1 MVSKRKINKNKKTA
15 WELLNE
21 IPNTPEQ
28 RKIDREIT
36 AIERKYEEKN
46 KKKQQKQKINNN
58 SKKTRIIKIYKI
70 DDFGCFAGKIWSALN
85 IYGPLEKTSLIDN
98 TKLNLDDFF
107 IGIGWLA
114 RENKISKD
122 MNYYKLDNTN
132 LTHEIGESA
141 GKIWKYLELNGPADI
156 NSILKSIE
164 INKEEAYSAIGWLS
178 REKKIKFYNKNN
190 QLVYRLN

>member
-28 RKIDREIT
+28 RKIDREIA
-36 AIERKYEEKN
+36 AIERKYQEKN
-46 KKKQQKQKINNN
+46 KKKQKKSKINNKN
-58 SKKTRIIKIYKI
+58 KKRIDVKIYQT
-70 DDFGCFAGKIWSALN
+70 DDFGYFAGKIWSALS

-132 LTHEIGESA
+132 LTHEIGETA
-141 GKIWKYLELNGPADI
+141 GKIWKYLELKGPADI

-164 INKEEAYSAIGWLS
+164 MKKEEAYSAIGWLS
-178 REKKIKFYNKNN
+178 CEKKIIFYYKNN

>member
-1 MVSKRKINKNKKTA
+1 MGSKRKMNKNKKTA

-28 RKIDREIT
+28 RKIDREI
-36 AIERKYEEKN
+36 AKIERKYEEKN
-46 KKKQQKQKINNN
+46 KKKQKKSKINNN
-58 SKKTRIIKIYKI
+58 SKKRRDIKIYKT
-70 DDFGCFAGKIWSALN
+70 DDFGCFAGKIWSALS

-114 RENKISKD
+114 RENKISKE

-132 LTHEIGESA
+132 LTDEIGEKA
-141 GKIWKYLELNGPADI
+141 GKIWKYLELKGPADI

-164 INKEEAYSAIGWLS
+164 MKKEEAYSAIGWLS
-178 REKKIKFYNKNN
+178 REKKIKFYYKNN